1 MFLYKVKIFFGF
13 YLIVHQPNNEKPKK
27 CILYYPQI
35 NPDVSSKRG
44 ESLLSLSAMYEE
56 NTIRMSFE
64 I

>member
-13 YLIVHQPNNEKPKK
+13 YLIVHQSNNEKPKK

-56 NTIRMSFE
+56 NKIRMSFE